1 MLSRGH
7 DWLLLARDVPL
18 VPRHLSL
25 DGRAVSGWPE
35 LSVGKSSFEIGFT
48 ALFSPRLVAWEL
60 FALEPSRYGWVA
72 VSGLRWLL
80 FRLMIGFGKT
90 KFIDGEATRDN
101 SLYIRTFLFVQ
112 PLPNKLAR
120 FVAELPAS
128 WSLLWKGSLFFMWL
142 VEVPLPF
149 LMLLPWTREIAAYGT
164 MMLQVGIFAT
174 GCFGHFNV
182 LTALLCLTLFPPGL
196 ADDPGEAPP
205 LTYVEWLFLA
215 LYGYSTL
222 ICVVALNSGSTFMWS
237 QWSGLTKATHME
249 PSFDFNDGEPCTMRK
264 RVETCSRLWCLPK
277 EHFAARSN
285 ASLDRRIMGW
295 RKDMGA
301 LQVEISWQGALDCRP
316 LSA

>member
-1 MLSRGH
+1 MLALFLRLIFAAWGVHFWDLASQAVLFGGKHGLSPLDATLGAVAAREGPSMLRRFNRRKTIFWVYRRDWFLWFLPGVVGTSCCLVGMIGYCSREMF
-7 DWLLLARDVPL
+7 LLCL
-18 VPRHLSL
+18 VIYHSMDALFQ
-25 DGRAVSGWPE
+25 DGLNFPWE
-35 LSVGKSSFEIGFT
+35 NLLFESGFT

-60 FALEPSRYGWVA
+60 FALERSRYGWVA

-164 MMLQVGIFAT
+164 NAAGWHLCDRMLW
-174 GCFGHFNV
+174 
-182 LTALLCLTLFPPGL
+182 AL
-196 ADDPGEAPP
+196 
-205 LTYVEWLFLA
+205 
-215 LYGYSTL
+215 
-222 ICVVALNSGSTFMWS
+222 
-237 QWSGLTKATHME
+237 
-249 PSFDFNDGEPCTMRK
+249 
-264 RVETCSRLWCLPK
+264 
-277 EHFAARSN
+277 
-285 ASLDRRIMGW
+285 
-295 RKDMGA
+295 
-301 LQVEISWQGALDCRP
+301 
-316 LSA
+316 